1 MTYPLDQLTATSE
14 ANVRL
19 ATSMVETARQ
29 AGEDWMDLAGKAFTH
44 VGKPAETNGKAGFLP
59 FSLIAPGNLGEG
71 VLASVN
77 KSRERTTRTLA
88 SAWEAWQRSM
98 ADAWNPAKLLAGAA
112 RNAASANTQPA
123 A

>member
-1 MTYPLDQLTATSE
+1 MTYPLDQLTAISE

-19 ATSMVETARQ
+19 ATSMAETARQ
-29 AGEDWMDLAGKAFTH
+29 AGEDWMDLAGKAFTR
-44 VGKPAETNGKAGFLP
+44 VGKPAETNGKAGFSP

-71 VLASVN
+71 VLASLN
-77 KSRERTTRTLA
+77 ESRERTTRTLG

-98 ADAWNPAKLLAGAA
+98 ADAWNPAKLLAGTA
-112 RNAASANTQPA
+112 RNPASAKPQPA